1 MLETKHTNSLPGSG
15 IMRLRC
21 NDTTHIERARQ
32 RTLRLTITIV
42 AVFIWCWTPYVV
54 MTLWYVFDRES
65 AEKVDNTIQ
74 DSLFIMA
81 VSNSCMNPLV
91 YGSYAMKC
99 RCPCFGQTKSSPT
112 APTKLRLQRKST
124 GE

>member
-1 MLETKHTNSLPGSG
+1 M
-15 IMRLRC
+15 
-21 NDTTHIERARQ
+21 
-32 RTLRLTITIV
+32 
-42 AVFIWCWTPYVV
+42 
-54 MTLWYVFDRES
+54 
-65 AEKVDNTIQ
+65 KVDNTIQ

-99 RCPCFGQTKSSPT
+99 RCPCFGQNENKNKNNP
-112 APTKLRLQRKST
+112 AKLKLQRKST